1 MSTVRIERGAV
12 RGAERDGVHSFL
24 GIPYAAAPL
33 GPRRWAAPATPPSWD
48 GVREATAFG
57 NSSLQT
63 VRGGWDP
70 VTPESEDCLN
80 LNVWTPEPAPGA
92 ELPVMVWIH
101 GGGFLN
107 GSSAM
112 PLWSGQWLAKRAV
125 VVVSINYRL
134 GVFGF
139 LTHPDLGANFGVLD
153 WVSALTW
160 VRTNIAAFGGDS
172 DNVTVFGQSAG
183 GAAARA
189 LLCTP
194 AARGL
199 FHRAI
204 IQSAGYEDYAVIA
217 SPSYRRSL
225 DASNGILRRLGGSD
239 IDQLRDLPAEKIR
252 EASFAEASVMP
263 PPGQLHTPANLAWY
277 PVPDGDIVTE
287 DFTGW
292 ADAVPI
298 MFGATQDEARL
309 FHKPDGP
316 HVPDFR
322 SAADVYTHHTL
333 EIMAQVMGGR
343 RADDILAHF
352 GSRGL
357 TPYEALTELDTTSV
371 WHEPALAS
379 YRRYAALPRRTA
391 YNYRF
396 ARVSPGARRSGL
408 LANHCA
414 ELAYLFGPITPGNTY
429 DDADVYVSETVQHAW
444 TEFARTG
451 VPRSPDGT
459 AWAACTT
466 TDPQYT
472 VVNDQTNSVPLE
484 ITPVCEMIN
493 SQRQQ
498 DDHIPSTPTH
508 PTQTSVAAAPHRS
521 R

>member
-24 GIPYAAAPL
+24 GIPYAPAPL
-33 GPRRWAAPATPPSWD
+33 GPLRWAAPAPMPAWD

-57 NSSLQT
+57 NSSMQT
-63 VRGGWDP
+63 VRGGVDA

-80 LNVWTPEPAPGA
+80 LNVWTTEPAPGA
-92 ELPVMVWIH
+92 GLPVMVWIH

-107 GSSAM
+107 ASSAV

-134 GVFGF
+134 GAFGF

-183 GAAARA
+183 GAASRA

-204 IQSAGYEDYAVIA
+204 IQSAGYEDYAVVA

-225 DASNGILRRLGGSD
+225 EASNGILRRLGGSD
-239 IDQLRDLPAEKIR
+239 VDQLRDLPAEKIR
-252 EASFAEASVMP
+252 EASFAEAGVMP
-263 PPGQLHTPANLAWY
+263 PPGQLHTPANLVWY

-292 ADAVPI
+292 ADDVPI

-309 FHKPDGP
+309 FHKPDGL

-322 SAADVYTHHTL
+322 SAADIYTRHTL

-396 ARVSPGARRSGL
+396 ARVSPGAR
-408 LANHCA
+408 A
-414 ELAYLFGPITPGNTY
+414 PG
-429 DDADVYVSETVQHAW
+429 
-444 TEFARTG
+444 
-451 VPRSPDGT
+451 
-459 AWAACTT
+459 C
-466 TDPQYT
+466 
-472 VVNDQTNSVPLE
+472 
-484 ITPVCEMIN
+484 
-493 SQRQQ
+493 
-498 DDHIPSTPTH
+498 
-508 PTQTSVAAAPHRS
+508 
-521 R
+521 